1 MTEIFEEI
9 VEDETIPYAVR
20 PNKTDIKRT
29 IVKVLEIAEQM
40 TVLPIEQLN
49 RFELPDI
56 LHETILQ
63 AAKMP
68 HKTARKRE
76 MKFITAQLRKMDL
89 APIEEQLARYNSTSM
104 HAVREHHQAEKWRDK
119 LILTEDKTLLTQFLT
134 QYPKANPQ
142 QLRQLQRNAKKE
154 RLAEKPPKFSRLLYK
169 YLKHLFETA
178 T

>member
-1 MTEIFEEI
+1 MIEIFEET
-9 VEDETIPYAVR
+9 DEAGIPYAVR

-29 IVKVLEIAEQM
+29 IVKVLDIAEQM
-40 TVLPIEQLN
+40 TVLSTEQLK
-49 RFELPDI
+49 RFELSDI
-56 LHETILQ
+56 LHETILR

-68 HKTARKRE
+68 QKTARKRE
-76 MKFITAQLRKMDL
+76 MKFITAQLRKIDL

-119 LILTEDKTLLTQFLT
+119 LVLTEDNTLLTQFLT

-169 YLKHLFETA
+169 YLKHLFET
-178 T
+178 TT